1 MNKCLNLLL
10 ILFVAVLISGCG
22 TKYARPDRCVCEEVA
37 SAGQEE
43 QAQEPAEEASQ
54 LSDEM
59 AAALSDEA
67 PVPEPLEGIKP
78 DNNREMSDE
87 MATALSDSAI
97 IAQALENAEE
107 NENNEIKIDFEKIA
121 KKGLFDFN
129 SDVISK
135 DSYEGLDAVAEFL
148 NAHPYVTLKV
158 EGHTDSIGNAK
169 YNQNLSERRA
179 ESVKKYLVKKGIDAN
194 RITTEGAGASKPIA
208 DNSTAEGRAQ
218 NRRTEMI
225 FKMK

>member
-1 MNKCLNLLL
+1 MCAD
-10 ILFVAVLISGCG
+10 V
-22 TKYARPDRCVCEEVA
+22 
-37 SAGQEE
+37 SAAAQEE
-43 QAQEPAEEASQ
+43 TEQDSAEEAPQ
-54 LSDEM
+54 LSDEL
-59 AAALSDEA
+59 AAALSNEA
-67 PVPEPLEGIKP
+67 PVPPEPLEGIKP
-78 DNNREMSDE
+78 DNSEEMSNE
-87 MATALSDSAI
+87 MAIALSDSAKI
-97 IAQALENAEE
+97 TNALENAEV

-148 NAHPYVTLKV
+148 KTHSDVTLKV
-158 EGHTDSIGNAK
+158 EGHTDSIGKAS
-169 YNQNLSERRA
+169 YNQELSERRA
-179 ESVKKYLVKKGIDAN
+179 KSVKKYLVNKGVSQD